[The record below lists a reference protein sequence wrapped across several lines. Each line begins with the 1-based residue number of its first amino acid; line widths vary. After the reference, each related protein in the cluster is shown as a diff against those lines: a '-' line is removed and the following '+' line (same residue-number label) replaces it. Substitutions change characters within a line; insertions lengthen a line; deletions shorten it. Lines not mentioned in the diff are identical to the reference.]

1 MCLEFLKT
9 RSFVLLYFRILSNHE
24 QIGKFQNM
32 TVSEIKKPGVK
43 SYTASWGLVLVCVWD
58 S

>member
-9 RSFVLLYFRILSNHE
+9 RSIVLLYFRILSNHE
-24 QIGKFQNM
+24 HIGKSQNV
-32 TVSEIKKPGVK
+32 TVSDIKKSGVK